1 MDSHSVSSHG
11 SYAINNKE
19 NYLQQSDFHSI
30 DASRIEGLKNTS
42 LSVLNSKKTHKTQ
55 TQKQFQQYHQQQL
68 NQQQLN
74 QQQRQ
79 SHFRPLQQNPYHQGS
94 QQPQHAGHP
103 QYAQP
108 QYYNTMAPPPSLRP
122 PGSMSRQSFNS
133 MTSSNYSQSHVPS
146 MLPQGEWSGN
156 LSPTKSPSL
165 RMGSFT
171 SNTQFAPPQQE
182 YKAVSP
188 VLSTSEWDRPFQE
201 ERIKELEQENEKL
214 IEENE
219 ELHRNTEVQ
228 SKAICEENGQLQTQL
243 DSVKMELNKLKLEHN
258 SMKKSHE
265 SEFKKLKDKNN
276 ELQVELENASE
287 MNSRSTETT
296 PNGSPRTVSGN
307 SESTSQPFP
316 ESSKILQ
323 QAQSNIE
330 NNDLIQDLLETI
342 KYLKAGNNVLQKQND
357 DLIVKLNKDKKML
370 KKLVNSTRHQ
380 AKIRKGFN
388 VLESVDTFI

>member
-1 MDSHSVSSHG
+1 MDSHSISSHG

-19 NYLQQSDFHSI
+19 NYLQQSDFHSV

-42 LSVLNSKKTHKTQ
+42 LSVLNSKRTHKTQ
-55 TQKQFQQYHQQQL
+55 TQKQVQQYHQQQL

-74 QQQRQ
+74 QQRQ
-79 SHFRPLQQNPYHQGS
+79 SHFRPLAQNPYHQG
-94 QQPQHAGHP
+94 QQQHPHP
-103 QYAQP
+103 QYAQH

-122 PGSMSRQSFNS
+122 PCSISRQSFNS
-133 MTSSNYSQSHVPS
+133 VASSNYSQGHVPS
-146 MLPQGEWSGN
+146 MLPQGEWSGS

-171 SNTQFAPPQQE
+171 SNSQFPPPQQE

-219 ELHRNTEVQ
+219 ELHKNKEAQ
-228 SKAICEENGQLQTQL
+228 SKTISDENEVLQSQL
-243 DSVKMELNKLKLEHN
+243 DAVRMELNKLKLEHN

-265 SEFKKLKDKNN
+265 SDMKKLKDKNN
-276 ELQVELENASE
+276 ELQVQLENASE
-287 MNSRSTETT
+287 MTSRSNETT
-296 PNGSPRTVSGN
+296 PNGSPRTVTGSSGATAQ
-307 SESTSQPFP
+307 SFP

-342 KYLKAGNNVLQKQND
+342 KYLKAGNNVLQKQNG
-357 DLIVKLNKDKKML
+357 DLVVKLTKDKKML